1 MADAPRTAEALQ
13 QFGAFSRADTGNLL
27 EPARSGANTG
37 TARPHSGDRKAMRFV
52 ADLRDEHERRRLA
65 AEPDLGPPIGEDE
78 LLEPDLA
85 PFALLDADDA
95 RKLDAEFLEHFFGDA
110 DLALAAVDE
119 NNVGQPR
126 RALARRLDEFGV
138 AARQHLAHRRVIV
151 ARRDTGDV
159 VAAVLRT
166 LHLVRLEDNAGAL
179 SRLAGRVADV
189 ETFDTKRVQIL
200 DGDFERLDQGAGA
213 RLLRA
218 LLGKQLRQAQ
228 GRALDAHV
236 EPGPTLLTRLV
247 LHRHLHSCLRGK
259 RLDERLVDGVA
270 DHEQGWQAAFEVL
283 LGDESLEDAYFARL
297 LMASRCI
304 VIDRL
309 DVDADRRFDV
319 LRKIRPVAEMTA
331 VFSE

>member
-37 TARPHSGDRKAMRFV
+37 TARPHSGDRKAMRLV

-119 NNVGQPR
+119 NDVGQPR
-126 RALARRLDEFGV
+126 RALAR
-138 AARQHLAHRRVIV
+138 RRVIV

-189 ETFDTKRVQIL
+189 ETFD
-200 DGDFERLDQGAGA
+200 
-213 RLLRA
+213 
-218 LLGKQLRQAQ
+218 
-228 GRALDAHV
+228 
-236 EPGPTLLTRLV
+236 
-247 LHRHLHSCLRGK
+247 
-259 RLDERLVDGVA
+259 
-270 DHEQGWQAAFEVL
+270 
-283 LGDESLEDAYFARL
+283 
-297 LMASRCI
+297 
-304 VIDRL
+304 
-309 DVDADRRFDV
+309 
-319 LRKIRPVAEMTA
+319 
-331 VFSE
+331 